1 MFVLRSIFWL
11 AIGFILVAP
20 RGTDL
25 GGEARGLSNAALAAG
40 QQLIV
45 DTILDTD
52 CGTLQCVGGK
62 AVLTSLVA
70 PSSPSGAA
78 PVPGTATDLVPLPR
92 PRPDRMG

>member
-25 GGEARGLSNAALAAG
+25 GGEARELSSAAMAAS
-40 QQLIV
+40 QQMIV
-45 DTILDTD
+45 DTILETD
-52 CGTLQCVGGK
+52 CNTLQCVGGK

-70 PSSPSGAA
+70 PPSPSGAA
-78 PVPGTATDLVPLPR
+78 PVLDSATDVVPLPR